1 MRILLVED
9 DDLIR
14 GNTGEMLKE
23 AGFVVVEAASAE
35 EALMALQTAPVDV
48 LVTDLN
54 LPGASGR
61 ELAEK
66 ARALR
71 PDAIVI
77 FATGDPGAVANEI
90 DCVVLPKP
98 YNATALA
105 SAIRFGRSNEPVPT
119 TSTDKVAG

>member
-1 MRILLVED
+1 
-9 DDLIR
+9 
-14 GNTGEMLKE
+14 
-23 AGFVVVEAASAE
+23 
-35 EALMALQTAPVDV
+35 MALQTAPVDV

-71 PDAIVI
+71 PDATVV

-90 DCVVLPKP
+90 DCVVLAKP
-98 YNATALA
+98 YNAEALIAAIATRPSAEPAA
-105 SAIRFGRSNEPVPT
+105 SAL
-119 TSTDKVAG
+119 TDMAAR